1 VNVFNVFFQKWYLLK
16 TLSPK
21 SYRLAAKKTWR
32 YCGLQNATIL
42 AVVVWPLVCVSQN
55 ELPTSP
61 FSGFVGYWPAAVDA
75 FEVFDALIC
84 LRSRLPPLSE
94 VPEEL

>member
-1 VNVFNVFFQKWYLLK
+1 MNGFNVLFQKWYLLK
-16 TLSPK
+16 TAVTQKLPISC
-21 SYRLAAKKTWR
+21 KKTWR

-55 ELPTSP
+55 ELVTSP
-61 FSGFVGYWPAAVDA
+61 FSGFVGHRPAAVDA
-75 FEVFDALIC
+75 FEVFDALVC

-94 VPEEL
+94 LSEEL